1 MAPHL
6 TFYGPEGRLPA
17 LADSEAR
24 CLAFRLEGD
33 GVGPDADGRDDD
45 LFVMLNS
52 MWQRARFAVPRPRG
66 EPWRRVIDTSLP
78 GDAAILEP
86 GSYALVEPPPS
97 YWAGPRSLAVL
108 ISARPR

>member
-6 TFYGPEGRLPA
+6 TSDGPKAGCRRWPTPRPC
-17 LADSEAR
+17 S
-24 CLAFRLEGD
+24 LAFRLEGD

-45 LFVMLNS
+45 FFVMMNA
-52 MWQRARFAVPRPRG
+52 MWQRVRFAVPRPRG
-66 EPWRRVIDTSLP
+66 GPWRRVLDTSLP

-86 GSYALVEPPPS
+86 GGYAPVEPPNS

-108 ISARPR
+108 ISSRSQ